1 MVAQPIKAKTA
12 FVKQSL
18 FGICSSAPTR
28 QILACEKKMKKGLI
42 FSLMAE
48 K

>member
-12 FVKQSL
+12 FVKQTL
-18 FGICSSAPTR
+18 FGICSSASTR
-28 QILACEKKMKKGLI
+28 QILACEKMKKGLI
-42 FSLMAE
+42 FSLTSG